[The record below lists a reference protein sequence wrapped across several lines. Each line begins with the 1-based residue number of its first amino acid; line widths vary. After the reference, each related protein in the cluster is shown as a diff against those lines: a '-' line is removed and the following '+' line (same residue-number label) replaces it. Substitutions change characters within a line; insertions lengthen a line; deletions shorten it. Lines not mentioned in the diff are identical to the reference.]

1 VRQGAPLSELPK
13 AYDPASVEQKWYRF
27 WLEQRYFHGDAAT
40 PKAPY
45 SIVIPPP
52 NVTGALHMGHA
63 LTVTIQDLL
72 IRWRRM
78 GAYNAMWLPGTD
90 HAGIATQ
97 MVVERMLSATEQKS
111 RHDLG
116 REEFLRRVWQWK
128 EKHGGRIIEQL
139 KVIGASCDWERE
151 RFTMDEGL
159 SRAVREAF
167 VRLHDEGLI
176 YRAERL
182 INWCS
187 RCFTALSD
195 LEVEHPESDG
205 GQKGK
210 IWQIAYPVPGS
221 GERLVVATTRPETML
236 GDTAVAVHPED
247 ERFRHLIGKEVELP
261 LTGRKIPVI
270 GDAELVDR
278 EFGTGAVKVTPAH
291 DFNDFETGQRHKL
304 PMISILDQHGKV
316 NANAPEKYRGLT
328 VTEARKAVLADL
340 TSQGLLVGEEDH
352 ALSIGRCQRCD
363 TIVEPLLSLQWFVK
377 TEPLAKPAIEAVESG
392 KTRFVP
398 EMWTKTYMHWMTNIK
413 DWCISRQL
421 WWGHRIPVWYDPTD
435 ATRFWVARSQEEA
448 FAAAGR
454 SDLVQDPDVLDTWFS
469 SALWPFSTLG
479 WPESTRELKTFYP
492 TSVMETGYDILFFW
506 VARMMMMGLHFM
518 KKVPFRTVYLHAIV
532 VDENGEK
539 MSKTKGNVVD
549 PLDVIYGATLPQLL
563 DKAKEGLVPTPAL
576 KNIEKT
582 FPDGIPAAGADALR
596 FTLASMA
603 AQGRNIRLSLARV
616 EGYRHFA
623 NKLWNAARFAQR
635 HFSGFDA
642 DRFGDALREG
652 KETAALGVVDR
663 WILSRLQRTAAE
675 VDSALEAFRIND
687 AAQAIYKFV
696 WSELCDWYIELAKPV
711 LYDET
716 NEVSVH
722 KAKRAA
728 QGSLAMA
735 LETTCRLLH
744 PFMPFVTEEIW
755 QQLPKPT
762 GTPGSI
768 MITMYPVSDENLID
782 EEAESIV
789 ELVQSLA
796 VAIRALRAEYSVP
809 PSQQVDVTIRF
820 GSAGAYEIA
829 HKHESLLRTAV
840 KIGTLALGQGGDP
853 PAGTVVSVL
862 GDIQVCVH
870 LKGQIDVAAERQRIE
885 LALAKA
891 EKERVG
897 VAGRLDNAAFVDKAP
912 PVVVEK
918 EREKLV
924 EIDDRRERLR
934 QSLDRLSALS

>member
-1 VRQGAPLSELPK
+1 MSDLPK
-13 AYDPASVEQKWYRF
+13 AYDPAAVEQKWYRF

-97 MVVERMLSATEQKS
+97 MVVERQLQATEGKS

-139 KVIGASCDWERE
+139 KVIGASCDWDRE

-159 SRAVREAF
+159 SVAVREAF
-167 VRLHDEGLI
+167 VRLHEEGLI

-187 RCFTALSD
+187 RCMTALSD
-195 LEVEHPESDG
+195 LEVEHPE
-205 GQKGK
+205 GQQGS
-210 IWQIAYPVPGS
+210 IWSIAYPITGTA
-221 GERLVVATTRPETML
+221 ERLVVATTRPETML
-236 GDTAVAVHPED
+236 GDSAVAVHPED
-247 ERFRHLIGKEVELP
+247 ERFSRYIGKTVELP
-261 LTGRKIPVI
+261 LTGRKIPII
-270 GDAELVDR
+270 GDAILVDR
-278 EFGTGAVKVTPAH
+278 EFGTGAVKVTPGH
-291 DFNDFETGQRHKL
+291 DFNDFETRLRHPTIELFSVINKEGR
-304 PMISILDQHGKV
+304 IGDASAIVGK
-316 NANAPEKYRGLT
+316 YLGMT
-328 VTEARKAVLADL
+328 VLEARKAILGDL
-340 TSQGLLVGEEDH
+340 QAQGLLVEEKPH
-352 ALSIGRCQRCD
+352 ALSVGRCQRCD
-363 TIVEPLLSLQWFVK
+363 TVVEPMLSLQWFVK
-377 TEPLAKPAIEAVESG
+377 TEPLAKPAIEAVEAG
-392 KTRFVP
+392 KTKFVP

-421 WWGHRIPVWYDPTD
+421 WWGHRIPVWYAPDDP
-435 ATRFWVARSQEEA
+435 AKHYVARTEEEA
-448 FAAAGR
+448 FAKAGR
-454 SDLVQDPDVLDTWFS
+454 RDLVQDPDVLDTWFS

-479 WPESTRELKTFYP
+479 WPEPTKELKTFYP
-492 TSVMETGYDILFFW
+492 TSVMETGHDILFFW

-532 VDENGEK
+532 VDENGDK

-549 PLDVIYGATLPQLL
+549 PLDVIHGATLEQLL
-563 DKAKEGLVPTPAL
+563 QKAKDGLAPPAAL

-582 FPDGIPAAGADALR
+582 FPEGMQPAGADALR

-603 AQGRNIRLSLARV
+603 AQGRNIRLSIARV

-635 HFSGFDA
+635 HLSGFDP
-642 DRFGDALREG
+642 DRFGDALRDG
-652 KETAALGVVDR
+652 RETAALGLADR

-675 VDSALEAFRIND
+675 VDAALESFRIND
-687 AAQAIYKFV
+687 AAQAIYRFV
-696 WSELCDWYIELAKPV
+696 WTELCDWYIELAKPV

-735 LETTCRLLH
+735 LETSCRLLH
-744 PFMPFVTEEIW
+744 PLMPFITEEIW

-768 MITMYPVSDENLID
+768 MITMYPVADDNLID
-782 EEAESIV
+782 EEAEAIV
-789 ELVQSLA
+789 GRIQE
-796 VAIRALRAEYSVP
+796 VAIAIREVRASYTIA
-809 PSQQVDVTIRF
+809 PSRTVDVTLI
-820 GSAGAYEIA
+820 GPPESTAVIA
-829 HKHESLLRTAV
+829 QHRALLHAAV
-840 KIGTLALGQGGDP
+840 KIDKLHLVDANGGFD
-853 PAGTVVSVL
+853 AVGTVVAAV
-862 GDIQVCVH
+862 GDLNVAVH
-870 LKGQIDVAAERQRIE
+870 LGGVIDVDETKQRVSTD
-885 LALAKA
+885 LTKLAKEI
-891 EKERVG
+891 EKLETRLG
-897 VAGRLDNAAFVDKAP
+897 KEDFVAKAP
-912 PVVVEK
+912 AAVIEK
-918 EREKLV
+918 
-924 EIDDRRERLR
+924 DRERL
-934 QSLDRLSALS
+934 SLLTSQRERLNVELQRLDKMVRG

>member
-1 VRQGAPLSELPK
+1 MTDLPK
-13 AYDPASVEQKWYRF
+13 AYDPATVEQKWYRF

-40 PKAPY
+40 PKAPF

-72 IRWRRM
+72 VRWRRM

-97 MVVERMLSATEQKS
+97 MVVERQLKAKEGKT

-116 REEFLRRVWQWK
+116 REEFLRRVWDWK
-128 EKHGGRIIEQL
+128 DKNGGRIIEQL

-159 SRAVREAF
+159 SKAVREAF
-167 VRLHDEGLI
+167 VRLHEEGLI

-187 RCFTALSD
+187 SCRTALSD
-195 LEVEHPESDG
+195 LEVEHTEG
-205 GQKGK
+205 TKGSL
-210 IWQIAYPVPGS
+210 WEIAYPLADGS
-221 GERLVVATTRPETML
+221 GKLVVATTRPETML

-247 ERFRHLIGKEVELP
+247 ERFAKWIGKELLLP
-261 LTGRKIPVI
+261 LTNRRIPII
-270 GDAELVDR
+270 GDATLVDR

-304 PMISILDQHGKV
+304 PMISILDLDGRLNENV
-316 NANAPEKYRGLT
+316 PEKYRGLN
-328 VTEARKAVLADL
+328 VEAARKTVLADL
-340 TSQGLLVGEEDH
+340 TEAGLLVAEKEH
-352 ALSIGRCQRCD
+352 TLSVGRCQRSD

-392 KTRFVP
+392 KTKFVP

-421 WWGHRIPVWYDPTD
+421 WWGHRIPVWYHPEDPSQ
-435 ATRFWVARSQEEA
+435 FWVARTAEEA
-448 FAAAGR
+448 FAKAGR
-454 SDLVQDPDVLDTWFS
+454 TDLRQDEDVLDTWFS

-479 WPESTRELKTFYP
+479 WPEMTKELKTFYP

-506 VARMMMMGLHFM
+506 VARMMMMGIHFM

-532 VDENGEK
+532 VDENGDK

-549 PLDVIYGATLPQLL
+549 PLDVIHGATLEQLL
-563 DKAKEGLVPTPAL
+563 AKAKDSLAPPAAL

-582 FPDGIPAAGADALR
+582 FPEGIVASGSDALR

-603 AQGRNIRLSLARV
+603 AQGRNIRLSIARV

-635 HFSGFDA
+635 HFSGFDP
-642 DRFGDALREG
+642 DRFGDSLRDG
-652 KETAALGVVDR
+652 KEVAALGIADR
-663 WILSRLQRTAAE
+663 WILSRLQRTCDE
-675 VDSALEAFRIND
+675 VDKALEAFRINE
-687 AAQAIYKFV
+687 AAQVIYRFI
-696 WSELCDWYIELAKPV
+696 WTELCDWYIELSKPV

-735 LETTCRLLH
+735 LETACRLLH

-762 GTPGSI
+762 GIPGSI
-768 MITMYPVSDENLID
+768 MITMYPVADENLID
-782 EEAESIV
+782 EEAEKIV
-789 ELVQSLA
+789 TLVQEVSVA
-796 VAIRALRAEYSVP
+796 VRALRSEYSVP
-809 PSQQVDVTIRF
+809 PSVPVDVTIRF
-820 GSAGAYEIA
+820 GSNASYELT
-829 HKHESLLRTAV
+829 KKYESLLRTAV
-840 KIGTLALGQGGDP
+840 KIGALSLGEGGEP
-853 PAGTVVSVL
+853 PVGTVVSII

-870 LKGQIDVAAERQRIE
+870 LKGQVDVAAETERIQH
-885 LALAKA
+885 ALAKA

-897 VAGRLDNAAFVDKAP
+897 IAGRLGNAAFVDKAP
-912 PVVVEK
+912 PAVVDK
-918 EREKLV
+918 EREKLG
-924 EIDDRRERLR
+924 EIDDRRARLQQSLERLR
-934 QSLDRLSALS
+934 ALS